1 MPLHNNI
8 YTNKLPELNTSNY
21 NSNYLPGNQ
30 EKSYLNMMS
39 NYDYHNRFPQSQ
51 SKEVLKQYSG
61 EFESLGEETRFYQGY
76 QLSMSDLRKATSAS
90 KQAAG
95 CLFTNFEDVRLT
107 DEERVYLNAAATGD
121 IGIIRM
127 SLEDSDDS
135 VEFNV
140 NCVDYMGRNA
150 LHLAVD
156 SENTD
161 VMEMLLDKLNFEC
174 IEEALLHAISKGH
187 PKLVRVIIEHP
198 NYQAG
203 EDQIKRMDSKNA
215 FFRTTEKSQ
224 FSPDITP
231 LILSAHYNNHEM
243 VQMFLSR
250 NHTIDKPHSISCQC
264 NDCQVRQDY
273 DSLKRSRSRLNAY
286 RALASPAYMALSS
299 PDPIMTTFQLRQ
311 EMMKL
316 AEIEKEFKKE
326 YLMLVEKCM
335 NFACEMMDLCRG
347 TQEVEAVISDFL
359 EDGTNIRDPLG
370 RLRLAIRFEE
380 KKFVAHP
387 NCQQYLTSIWY
398 GSETAFLQS
407 WSLIR
412 KIGLS
417 VAATPLLPLFCI
429 MYIILPTSNIA
440 RSMRCPAA
448 KFATHVVS
456 HFLFLILL
464 AAATFR
470 LEENYDALLDEQM
483 LGTGDEDTIRQWV
496 QKNFRPSKAIITHV
510 QICIVLWVAGLLLAD
525 IKHIYF
531 AGFRSYICNAYNLLN
546 FCILSM
552 YIGSY
557 TLRII
562 VDRWV
567 RESDLFFNAT
577 AQVNY
582 LLHNNNSK
590 LVHQM
595 VQNWTQSCHHDKSY
609 FITASRF
616 RWKYD
621 DPEIVSDVMFAVA
634 NVVSF
639 ARTTYLMPAF
649 EALGPL
655 QISFTRMLTDITR
668 FMVLYLL
675 VLFAF
680 MVGLHNLYWYYGLQI
695 FKTYDEATNTTQTQV
710 ATEMFE
716 GLRHT
721 LYSLFWSMFSQ
732 VSISKLPIRKPDQG
746 EHKYTDGMIDTD
758 SPTAIVD
765 SVGMVLFAV
774 YHGIIIIVLVN
785 MLIAMMS
792 HSFESIQEDCDVEWK
807 FARTQLW
814 LNYIDNGST
823 LPVPFNVIPTPHSLA
838 NAVKFIR
845 DFFKDETGVVSGN
858 IRSTDFVKVRRDK
871 VVKDKDLT
879 IQETSHSDIMQR
891 LVRRYL
897 FKMERE
903 NDEKAEKYKETP
915 CLRAE
920 DMAGNVEAL
929 FNAYGDPNQT
939 VQFADADEFPPPPV
953 TAAGVRVNYEHSQN
967 PYQLS
972 VQGGAQTINPNQQ
985 TGKRLKRPTYG
996 SGRRYSTSIGNTALG
1011 AGSMLGGINL
1021 QLPQLDGI
1029 QRMQKILDMRLQ
1041 NLQAQSDQLNH
1052 ASGNA
1057 RIKEEISHVRQ
1068 LIGESQKALS
1078 SIVKAVSQM
1087 QDQVVQ
1093 LNTNMEQ
1100 WILAQASG
1108 REIRTVF
1115 VEERNPSTKS
1125 QRDRHRRD
1133 RRDKDREWD
1142 SFVREA

>member
-1 MPLHNNI
+1 MDKNRQSFSC
-8 YTNKLPELNTSNY
+8 YEL
-21 NSNYLPGNQ
+21 G
-30 EKSYLNMMS
+30 
-39 NYDYHNRFPQSQ
+39 
-51 SKEVLKQYSG
+51 LK
-61 EFESLGEETRFYQGY
+61 FHLLKDAFYQGY
-76 QLSMSDLRKATSAS
+76 QLSMSDLKKATTAS
-90 KQAAG
+90 KQTAG

-127 SLEDSDDS
+127 SLEDTDESTD
-135 VEFNV
+135 FNV

-156 SENTD
+156 SENTE
-161 VMEMLLDKLNFEC
+161 VMELLLDKLNFEC

-203 EDQIKRMDSKNA
+203 EDQIKRMDSRNA

-380 KKFVAHP
+380 KK
-387 NCQQYLTSIWY
+387 
-398 GSETAFLQS
+398 
-407 WSLIR
+407 
-412 KIGLS
+412 
-417 VAATPLLPLFCI
+417 
-429 MYIILPTSNIA
+429 IA

-483 LGTGDEDTIRQWV
+483 LGTGDEETIRQWV

-577 AQVNY
+577 TQVNF
-582 LLHNNNSK
+582 LLQTNNSI

-675 VLFAF
+675 
-680 MVGLHNLYWYYGLQI
+680 
-695 FKTYDEATNTTQTQV
+695 TYDEVTNTTQTLV

-732 VSISKLPIRKPDQG
+732 VSISKLPIRKPDMTDLHILYLTTTDQA

-758 SPTAIVD
+758 SPTTIVD

-823 LPVPFNVIPTPHSLA
+823 LPVPFNVIPTPHSVA
-838 NAVKFIR
+838 NAIKFMRNI
-845 DFFKDETGVVSGN
+845 FTDEVGFVSGN
-858 IRSTDFVKVRRDK
+858 IRSTDFVKK
-871 VVKDKDLT
+871 
-879 IQETSHSDIMQR
+879 
-891 LVRRYL
+891 
-897 FKMERE
+897 F
-903 NDEKAEKYKETP
+903 
-915 CLRAE
+915 
-920 DMAGNVEAL
+920 
-929 FNAYGDPNQT
+929 
-939 VQFADADEFPPPPV
+939 
-953 TAAGVRVNYEHSQN
+953 
-967 PYQLS
+967 
-972 VQGGAQTINPNQQ
+972 
-985 TGKRLKRPTYG
+985 
-996 SGRRYSTSIGNTALG
+996 
-1011 AGSMLGGINL
+1011 
-1021 QLPQLDGI
+1021 
-1029 QRMQKILDMRLQ
+1029 
-1041 NLQAQSDQLNH
+1041 
-1052 ASGNA
+1052 
-1057 RIKEEISHVRQ
+1057 
-1068 LIGESQKALS
+1068 
-1078 SIVKAVSQM
+1078 
-1087 QDQVVQ
+1087 
-1093 LNTNMEQ
+1093 
-1100 WILAQASG
+1100 
-1108 REIRTVF
+1108 
-1115 VEERNPSTKS
+1115 
-1125 QRDRHRRD
+1125 
-1133 RRDKDREWD
+1133 
-1142 SFVREA
+1142 

>member
-1 MPLHNNI
+1 MSVVFNI
-8 YTNKLPELNTSNY
+8 NKQNTMKCN
-21 NSNYLPGNQ
+21 
-30 EKSYLNMMS
+30 E
-39 NYDYHNRFPQSQ
+39 D
-51 SKEVLKQYSG
+51 
-61 EFESLGEETRFYQGY
+61 FYQGY

-127 SLEDSDDS
+127 SLEDTDDS
-135 VEFNV
+135 IEFNV

-316 AEIEKEFKKE
+316 AEIEKEFK
-326 YLMLVEKCM
+326 
-335 NFACEMMDLCRG
+335 
-347 TQEVEAVISDFL
+347 
-359 EDGTNIRDPLG
+359 
-370 RLRLAIRFEE
+370 
-380 KKFVAHP
+380 FVAHP

-429 MYIILPTSNIA
+429 MYIILPTSNVA

-456 HFLFLILL
+456 HFLFLVLL

-483 LGTGDEDTIRQWV
+483 LGTGDEETIRQWV

-582 LLHNNNSK
+582 LLQTNNSIR
-590 LVHQM
+590 VHQM

-680 MVGLHNLYWYYGLQI
+680 MVAYTISIGIMVYKHSKYTMKQRTLHKHKLLQKCLKG
-695 FKTYDEATNTTQTQV
+695 FATHCTY
-710 ATEMFE
+710 
-716 GLRHT
+716 
-721 LYSLFWSMFSQ
+721 
-732 VSISKLPIRKPDQG
+732 SKLPIRKPDQV

-758 SPTAIVD
+758 SPTTIVD

-823 LPVPFNVIPTPHSLA
+823 LPVPFNVIPTPHSVA

-929 FNAYGDPNQT
+929 LNAYGDPSQT
-939 VQFADADEFPPPPV
+939 VQFADAEEFPPPPI
-953 TAAGVRVNYEHSQN
+953 TAVGAKANYEHSQN

-972 VQGGAQTINPNQQ
+972 VQGGAPPINPNQQ
-985 TGKRLKRPTYG
+985 SGKRLKRPTYG
-996 SGRRYSTSIGNTALG
+996 SGRRYSSSIGNTALG
-1011 AGSMLGGINL
+1011 VGAGCMLGGINL

-1100 WILAQASG
+1100 WILAQASD
-1108 REIRTVF
+1108 VKF
-1115 VEERNPSTKS
+1115 VLYL
-1125 QRDRHRRD
+1125 
-1133 RRDKDREWD
+1133 
-1142 SFVREA
+1142 

>member
-1 MPLHNNI
+1 MSLHNNI
-8 YTNKLPELNTSNY
+8 YGNKLPQIN
-21 NSNYLPGNQ
+21 NSSQCNNSHSTGQNQ
-30 EKSYLNMMS
+30 FKPYLNMIT
-39 NYDYHNRFPQSQ
+39 NYEFHNRFPQSQ

-76 QLSMSDLRKATSAS
+76 QLSMSDLKKATTAS
-90 KQAAG
+90 KQTAG

-127 SLEDSDDS
+127 SLEDTDEST
-135 VEFNV
+135 EFNV

-156 SENTD
+156 SENTE
-161 VMEMLLDKLNFEC
+161 VMELLLDKLNFEC

-203 EDQIKRMDSKNA
+203 EDQIKRMDSRNA

-417 VAATPLLPLFCI
+417 VAATPLLPLFCLI
-429 MYIILPTSNIA
+429 YIILPTSNIA

-483 LGTGDEDTIRQWV
+483 LGTGDEETIRQWV

-577 AQVNY
+577 TQVNY
-582 LLHNNNSK
+582 LLQTNNSI

-680 MVGLHNLYWYYGLQI
+680 MVGLHNLYWYYGLQT
-695 FKTYDEATNTTQTQV
+695 FKIYDEATNTTQTLV

-732 VSISKLPIRKPDQG
+732 VSISKLPIRKPDQA
-746 EHKYTDGMIDTD
+746 EHKYTDGMIDSD
-758 SPTAIVD
+758 SPTTIVD

-823 LPVPFNVIPTPHSLA
+823 LPVPFNVIPTPHSVV
-838 NAVKFIR
+838 NAIKFIR
-845 DFFKDETGVVSGN
+845 NIFKDEIGFVSGN

-903 NDEKAEKYKETP
+903 NDDKDAEE
-915 CLRAE
+915 L
-920 DMAGNVEAL
+920 
-929 FNAYGDPNQT
+929 
-939 VQFADADEFPPPPV
+939 PPTV
-953 TAAGVRVNYEHSQN
+953 TAVGSRTTYENPQN

-972 VQGGAQTINPNQQ
+972 VQGGGAPTINTTTNQPSSRRSRKQ
-985 TGKRLKRPTYG
+985 TFTA
-996 SGRRYSTSIGNTALG
+996 GRRCSSSVGNTTAIGG
-1011 AGSMLGGINL
+1011 ASCLLGGLNL

-1041 NLQAQSDQLNH
+1041 NLQAQSDQLNY

-1068 LIGESQKALS
+1068 LISESQKALS
-1078 SIVKAVSQM
+1078 CIVKAVSQM

-1093 LNTNMEQ
+1093 LNANMEQ

-1115 VEERNPSTKS
+1115 VEEHNSSTKS
-1125 QRDRHRRD
+1125 QRDRHRRE
-1133 RRDKDREWD
+1133 RRERDREWD

>member
-1 MPLHNNI
+1 
-8 YTNKLPELNTSNY
+8 
-21 NSNYLPGNQ
+21 
-30 EKSYLNMMS
+30 MS
-39 NYDYHNRFPQSQ
+39 NQPDLATRSADLITRVGRRMSVVFNIN
-51 SKEVLKQYSG
+51 KQNSMKCN
-61 EFESLGEETRFYQGY
+61 EDFYQGY

-95 CLFTNFEDVRLT
+95 CLFTNFEDVR
-107 DEERVYLNAAATGD
+107 
-121 IGIIRM
+121 
-127 SLEDSDDS
+127 
-135 VEFNV
+135 
-140 NCVDYMGRNA
+140 
-150 LHLAVD
+150 
-156 SENTD
+156 
-161 VMEMLLDKLNFEC
+161 
-174 IEEALLHAISKGH
+174 
-187 PKLVRVIIEHP
+187 
-198 NYQAG
+198 
-203 EDQIKRMDSKNA
+203 
-215 FFRTTEKSQ
+215 
-224 FSPDITP
+224 
-231 LILSAHYNNHEM
+231 
-243 VQMFLSR
+243 
-250 NHTIDKPHSISCQC
+250 
-264 NDCQVRQDY
+264 
-273 DSLKRSRSRLNAY
+273 
-286 RALASPAYMALSS
+286 
-299 PDPIMTTFQLRQ
+299 
-311 EMMKL
+311 
-316 AEIEKEFKKE
+316 KE

-845 DFFKDETGVVSGN
+845 NFFKDETGVISGN

-903 NDEKAEKYKETP
+903 NDEKEKYKETP

>member
-1 MPLHNNI
+1 MSLHNNI
-8 YTNKLPELNTSNY
+8 YSNKSTQLN
-21 NSNYLPGNQ
+21 NSSQCNNSHSVGLSQYKP
-30 EKSYLNMMS
+30 YLNMIT
-39 NYDYHNRFPQSQ
+39 NYEFHNRFPQSQ

-61 EFESLGEETRFYQGY
+61 EFESLGDETRFYQGY
-76 QLSMSDLRKATSAS
+76 QLSMSDLKKATTAS
-90 KQAAG
+90 KQTAG

-127 SLEDSDDS
+127 SLEDTDESTD
-135 VEFNV
+135 FNV

-156 SENTD
+156 SENTE
-161 VMEMLLDKLNFEC
+161 VMELLLDKLNFEC

-203 EDQIKRMDSKNA
+203 EDQIKRMDSRNA

-380 KKFVAHP
+380 KK
-387 NCQQYLTSIWY
+387 
-398 GSETAFLQS
+398 
-407 WSLIR
+407 
-412 KIGLS
+412 
-417 VAATPLLPLFCI
+417 
-429 MYIILPTSNIA
+429 IA

-483 LGTGDEDTIRQWV
+483 LGTGDEETIRQWV

-577 AQVNY
+577 TQVNF
-582 LLHNNNSK
+582 LLQTNNSI

-680 MVGLHNLYWYYGLQI
+680 MVGLHNLYWYYGLQT
-695 FKTYDEATNTTQTQV
+695 FKTYDEVTNTTQTLV

-732 VSISKLPIRKPDQG
+732 VSISKLPIRKPDQA

-758 SPTAIVD
+758 SPTTIVD

-823 LPVPFNVIPTPHSLA
+823 LPVPFNVIPTPHSVA
-838 NAVKFIR
+838 NAIKFMRNI
-845 DFFKDETGVVSGN
+845 FTDEVGFVSGN

-903 NDEKAEKYKETP
+903 NDDKDAE
-915 CLRAE
+915 
-920 DMAGNVEAL
+920 
-929 FNAYGDPNQT
+929 
-939 VQFADADEFPPPPV
+939 EFPPSV
-953 TAAGVRVNYEHSQN
+953 TAVGGRTTYENPQN

-972 VQGGAQTINPNQQ
+972 VQSGAPTINTSQPSS
-985 TGKRLKRPTYG
+985 KRLKKQTY
-996 SGRRYSTSIGNTALG
+996 SAGRRCSSSVGNMTIGG
-1011 AGSMLGGINL
+1011 AGCLLGGLNL
-1021 QLPQLDGI
+1021 QLPQLDAI
-1029 QRMQKILDMRLQ
+1029 QRMQRILDMRLQ
-1041 NLQAQSDQLNH
+1041 NLQAQSDQLNY

-1068 LIGESQKALS
+1068 FMSESQKALS
-1078 SIVKAVSQM
+1078 CIVKAVSQM

-1108 REIRTVF
+1108 
-1115 VEERNPSTKS
+1115 
-1125 QRDRHRRD
+1125 H
-1133 RRDKDREWD
+1133 
-1142 SFVREA
+1142 

>member
-1 MPLHNNI
+1 
-8 YTNKLPELNTSNY
+8 
-21 NSNYLPGNQ
+21 
-30 EKSYLNMMS
+30 MS
-39 NYDYHNRFPQSQ
+39 NQPDLATRSADLITRVGRRMSVVFNIN
-51 SKEVLKQYSG
+51 KQNSMKCN
-61 EFESLGEETRFYQGY
+61 EDFYQGY

-845 DFFKDETGVVSGN
+845 NFFKDETGVISGN

-903 NDEKAEKYKETP
+903 NDEK
-915 CLRAE
+915 
-920 DMAGNVEAL
+920 
-929 FNAYGDPNQT
+929 
-939 VQFADADEFPPPPV
+939 DADEFPPPPV